1 MSTNPFKSFIP
12 YFINHEHAP
21 DDMSDIACVARDP
34 SGGQWA
40 ASGITIPFRGETDY
54 VIDLQGAGRLM
65 VVQFNERILPGK
77 VRDEV
82 LSKKVAKLEED
93 TGRPV
98 SKKEYAAMRDEVEFD
113 LLPKAFIRRS
123 RVPVLFFKMPLADG
137 QTRLTMLICTSSARR
152 ADECI
157 GVLHGFFGEDWQANP
172 IQTVNSVRGSLTS
185 IALDGDYTDDGFQL
199 IVGTNALLKGEEKR
213 TIRVKDKRVTDS
225 DVRQFLHEGYE
236 AFELGLDYFDKWE
249 GSGDDPT
256 IQFSI
261 TEKMVFKGVTLPGVK
276 INEAKKDQHGTA
288 CIIVGTY
295 KKMLAD
301 FIAACDGVPNPDDE
315 L

>member
-12 YFINHEHAP
+12 YFISHENAP
-21 DDMSDIACVARDP
+21 DDISDIACVARDP
-34 SGGQWA
+34 SGGQWS

-54 VIDLQGAGRLM
+54 VIDLQGTGRLM

-82 LSKKVAKLEED
+82 LSKKVVKLEED

-123 RVPVLFFKMPLADG
+123 RVPVLFFNMALADG
-137 QTRLTMLICTSSARR
+137 QKRLTMLICTSGARR

-157 GVLHGFFGEDWQANP
+157 GVLHAFFGEGWQVNP
-172 IQTVNSVRGSLTS
+172 IQTTNSVRGSLTR
-185 IALDGDYTDDGFQL
+185 IAFDGSYNDDGFKFE
-199 IVGTNALLKGEEKR
+199 VGMSALLKGEEKR
-213 TIRVKDKRVTDS
+213 TIRVKDKSLLDS

-236 AFELGLDYFDKWE
+236 AFELGLDYFDQLA
-249 GSGDDPT
+249 GSSEDPSV
-256 IQFSI
+256 QCSI
-261 TEKMVFKGVTLPGVK
+261 TEKMVFKGVKLPGVK
-276 INEAKKDQHGTA
+276 INDAKKDQHGAA

-301 FIAACDGVPNPDDE
+301 FIAACDGVLDPDDE